1 MKKKEICI
9 VDDDNIYQIIVRK
22 IIGKMELFSS
32 FSSYKNG
39 KDAIDAL
46 KKAAE
51 NNENIPDII
60 LLDINM
66 PVMDGWEFM
75 DEIVSYKSK
84 LNQKIAIY
92 IVSSSIAVQD
102 KDKAKTYAEILGFLS
117 KPITMDALYE
127 IVSEI

>member
-1 MKKKEICI
+1 MKKKEIWI

-84 LNQKIAIY
+84 LNQKISIY